1 MSVIKTLSIQSLR
14 NLASISIELSPAI
27 NVFYGDNGSGKT
39 SLLEGVSLLG
49 LGRSFRSH
57 KTRSLVNHE
66 ETALTVFGTVDIE
79 YVNGKSDGS
88 DNQAQYIV
96 PVGVQKAR
104 NGSSII
110 KVSGETIRSAAVLA
124 KQLPLLIIN
133 AHSFQLI
140 EGSPVQRRQFLD
152 WLVFHVKPE
161 FAGLWSALQK
171 TLKQRNS
178 LLRRDKIDPLDIEP
192 WDREFIRLS
201 QEIDTVR
208 GEVFHAFLDSFHQLD
223 SEFSLSSLAIQM
235 DYYRGWDHDRDISD
249 VLKSDFMRDFRD
261 GYTHQGPQRAEI
273 KIKAKSKPAIDV
285 LSRGQ
290 EKSLVCAMTIAQ
302 AHLYHLSTARQCVF
316 LIDDLLAE
324 LDKQHV
330 QILTNWLIGLGAQV
344 LVTGVNKSELLNPW
358 NAKKIN
364 IAVFHVKHGDIE
376 QEKTHDSKML

>member
-1 MSVIKTLSIQSLR
+1 
-14 NLASISIELSPAI
+14 LASISIELSPAI

-79 YVNGKSDGS
+79 YVNGESDGS

-201 QEIDTVR
+201 QEIDAVR
-208 GEVFHAFLDSFHQLD
+208 GEVFHAFLDSFQQLD
-223 SEFSLSSLAIQM
+223 SEFSLNSLAIQM

-249 VLKSDFMRDFRD
+249 VLKSDFMRDCRD